1 MLQIASPLH
10 VQDTSCTVVCPYGLM
25 FFIIYV
31 LLAVFAPSRQR
42 EVFVCASVCVRV
54 CVRTGTPVLIQILV
68 DTCRYICAH
77 TDPHYQSRL
86 HLSIYMPILPC
97 NQHIHKFAA
106 TSQLFFFS
114 PELPN
119 ARSRRLAIVVTL
131 IPRFLLQLA
140 SKRHCKFPNNWDEVL
155 CKSPSRHQT
164 FPSKRGGR
172 VFRGGRVA
180 LFDVGI
186 SSHVSVIP
194 FF

>member
-1 MLQIASPLH
+1 
-10 VQDTSCTVVCPYGLM
+10 
-25 FFIIYV
+25 
-31 LLAVFAPSRQR
+31 
-42 EVFVCASVCVRV
+42 
-54 CVRTGTPVLIQILV
+54 
-68 DTCRYICAH
+68 
-77 TDPHYQSRL
+77 
-86 HLSIYMPILPC
+86 MPILPC
-97 NQHIHKFAA
+97 NQHAQKFAA
-106 TSQLFFFS
+106 TSQLVFFS

-119 ARSRRLAIVVTL
+119 AGSRRLAIVVTL

-164 FPSKRGGR
+164 FPSKGGGR